1 MKGIKISSR
10 YAKSLIDLA
19 AEQQLLDVVFAD
31 MQVITDACKSS
42 HALIVFL
49 ESPIIRNDK
58 KRSILHEIFGK
69 SISEI
74 TLRFL
79 DIIVNKN
86 REMYLPEVAESFISQ
101 YRKLKNIQSVEIVT
115 AVPLD
120 ERLRAEVMAIVK
132 KYTHAEVE
140 LREKVNPGII
150 GGYILT
156 LEDKQDDTSIRTKI
170 NKLRRALKGK
180 VYLN

>member
-1 MKGIKISSR
+1 MKGLKISTR

-19 AEQQLLDVVFAD
+19 VEQHSLDKIFAD
-31 MQVITDACKSS
+31 IQVIANACKAS
-42 HALIVFL
+42 HPLVVFL

-58 KRSILHEIFGK
+58 KKAILHEIF
-69 SISEI
+69 SAAVSDI

-79 DIIVNKN
+79 DIIVSKN
-86 REMYLPEVAESFISQ
+86 REMYLPEIAEAFIGQ
-101 YRKLKNIQSVEIVT
+101 YRTIKHIHTAEIVT
-115 AVPLD
+115 AVPMD
-120 ERLRAEVMAIVK
+120 DKLRAEVVAIVK
-132 KYTHAEVE
+132 KYTNADVE

-150 GGYILT
+150 GGYVLT
-156 LEDKQDDTSIRTKI
+156 IEDKQDDTSIHTKI